1 MKEFQSK
8 TQLRM
13 LKVHAVLVKAASYL
27 YTPVR
32 AVIES
37 FGNTEALREKARI
50 LKVIK

>member
-1 MKEFQSK
+1 MKEFQTM

-13 LKVHAVLVKAASYL
+13 LQAHAVLVKVASYL

-32 AVIES
+32 YVIES
-37 FGNTEALREKARI
+37 FGKTEALREKART